1 MTVLNPAEIF
11 RGQFTRTRS
20 GAWGS
25 RVRWP
30 EIVLFMLAFIPG
42 GLILG
47 LNISTIA
54 VGAVLT
60 ATSIITGLT
69 FTMAMRFWER
79 RIDIT
84 SAPQN
89 AGYLQRKALIDELG
103 THLIWTVLVGV
114 LSTAWAAFCALVSGQ
129 SLAVWATA
137 VCATLLSYQ
146 LLMVAE
152 GLLKLYTSSIEL
164 GQ

>member
-11 RGQFTRTRS
+11 RGQFTKSRPVTF
-20 GAWGS
+20 GS
-25 RVRWP
+25 IRWP
-30 EIVLFMLAFIPG
+30 EIALFLLSLLPGALML
-42 GLILG
+42 L
-47 LNISTIA
+47 LNVSTIA

-79 RIDIT
+79 RIDI
-84 SAPQN
+84 SAAAQT
-89 AGYLQRKALIDELG
+89 AGYLKRKALVDELG

-114 LSTAWAAFCALVSGQ
+114 ASTAWAAFSALVSGS
-129 SLAVWATA
+129 SLAPWATA
-137 VCATLLSYQ
+137 VCAALLSYQ

-152 GLLKLYTSSIEL
+152 ALLKLYTSSIEL

>member
-1 MTVLNPAEIF
+1 MTVLSPTEIF
-11 RGQFTRTRS
+11 RGQFTKARPVSWR
-20 GAWGS
+20 AL
-25 RVRWP
+25 RWP
-30 EIVLFMLAFIPG
+30 EIGLFVLSLVPG
-42 GLILG
+42 GLIFWLQV
-47 LNISTIA
+47 STIA

-79 RIDIT
+79 RVDIT
-84 SAPQN
+84 TAPQT
-89 AGYLQRKALIDELG
+89 AGYLERKVLVDELG

-114 LSTAWAAFCALVSGQ
+114 ASTAWSAFGALVSGQ

-137 VCATLLSYQ
+137 VCAALLSYQ

-152 GLLKLYTSSIEL
+152 ALLKLYTSSIEL

>member
-1 MTVLNPAEIF
+1 MTVLNPTEIF
-11 RGQFTRTRS
+11 RGQFTKARPLS
-20 GAWGS
+20 WKS
-25 RVRWP
+25 IRWP
-30 EIVLFMLAFIPG
+30 EIALFAVALLPGALMLWQDVR
-42 GLILG
+42 
-47 LNISTIA
+47 TIA

-79 RIDIT
+79 RIDIS
-84 SAPQN
+84 SAKQT
-89 AGYLQRKALIDELG
+89 AGYLQRKTLVDEMG

-114 LSTAWAAFCALVSGQ
+114 ASTAWAAFGALVSGAN
-129 SLAVWATA
+129 LEPWATA
-137 VCATLLSYQ
+137 VCATLLTYQ

-152 GLLKLYTSSIEL
+152 ALLKLYTSSIEL

>member
-1 MTVLNPAEIF
+1 MTVLNPTEIF
-11 RGQFTRTRS
+11 RGQFTRTRAVS
-20 GAWGS
+20 F
-25 RVRWP
+25 RTIRWA
-30 EIVLFMLAFIPG
+30 EIGLFGLALLVGTAIF
-42 GLILG
+42 LLDV
-47 LNISTIA
+47 STIA

-79 RIDIT
+79 KIDIS
-84 SAPQN
+84 SAPQT
-89 AGYLQRKALIDELG
+89 AGYLQRKELVDELG

-114 LSTAWAAFCALVSGQ
+114 VSTAWTAFGALVSGE

-137 VCATLLSYQ
+137 VCATFLSYQ

-152 GLLKLYTSSIEL
+152 ALLKLYTSSIEL

>member
-1 MTVLNPAEIF
+1 MTVLNPTEIF
-11 RGQFTRTRS
+11 WGQFTK
-20 GAWGS
+20 S
-25 RVRWP
+25 RPITSWRLIRWP
-30 EIVLFMLAFIPG
+30 EIGLFVLSLVPGGVLFWLQV
-42 GLILG
+42 
-47 LNISTIA
+47 STIA
-54 VGAVLT
+54 VSAVLT

-69 FTMAMRFWER
+69 FTMAMKFWEK

-84 SAPQN
+84 TAPQT
-89 AGYLQRKALIDELG
+89 AGYLQRKALVDELG

-114 LSTAWAAFCALVSGQ
+114 ASTTWSAFGALVSGQ

-146 LLMVAE
+146 LLMVGEA
-152 GLLKLYTSSIEL
+152 LLKLYTSSIEL

>member
-1 MTVLNPAEIF
+1 MTVLSPTEIF
-11 RGQFTRTRS
+11 RGQFTKSRPVTFGTIRWQELGLFFLSLVS
-20 GAWGS
+20 GG
-25 RVRWP
+25 V
-30 EIVLFMLAFIPG
+30 MLA
-42 GLILG
+42 LQ
-47 LNISTIA
+47 ISTIA

-79 RIDIT
+79 RVDIT
-84 SAPQN
+84 TAPQT
-89 AGYLQRKALIDELG
+89 AGYLQRKALVDELG

-114 LSTAWAAFCALVSGQ
+114 ASTAWSAFSALVSGA

-137 VCATLLSYQ
+137 VCATLLTYQ

-152 GLLKLYTSSIEL
+152 ALLKLYTSSIEL

>member
-1 MTVLNPAEIF
+1 MTVLNPTEIF
-11 RGQFTRTRS
+11 RGQFTKARPVS
-20 GAWGS
+20 WKS
-25 RVRWP
+25 LRWP
-30 EIVLFMLAFIPG
+30 EIALFGASLLPGALML
-42 GLILG
+42 L
-47 LNISTIA
+47 LNVSTIA

-79 RIDIT
+79 RVDIS
-84 SAPQN
+84 SAKQT
-89 AGYLQRKALIDELG
+89 AGYLQRKALVDELG

-114 LSTAWAAFCALVSGQ
+114 VSTAWAAFGALVSGPN
-129 SLAVWATA
+129 LAPWATA
-137 VCATLLSYQ
+137 VCATLLTYQ

-152 GLLKLYTSSIEL
+152 ALLKLYTSSIEL

>member
-1 MTVLNPAEIF
+1 V
-11 RGQFTRTRS
+11 
-20 GAWGS
+20 
-25 RVRWP
+25 VRWP
-30 EIVLFMLAFIPG
+30 EIGLFVFSLVPG
-42 GLILG
+42 GVIFWLQV
-47 LNISTIA
+47 STIA

-79 RIDIT
+79 RVDIT
-84 SAPQN
+84 TAPQT
-89 AGYLQRKALIDELG
+89 AGYLQRKTLVDELG

-114 LSTAWAAFCALVSGQ
+114 ASTAWSAFGALVSGQ
-129 SLAVWATA
+129 NLAVWATA
-137 VCATLLSYQ
+137 ACATLLSYQ

-152 GLLKLYTSSIEL
+152 ALLKLYTSSIEL